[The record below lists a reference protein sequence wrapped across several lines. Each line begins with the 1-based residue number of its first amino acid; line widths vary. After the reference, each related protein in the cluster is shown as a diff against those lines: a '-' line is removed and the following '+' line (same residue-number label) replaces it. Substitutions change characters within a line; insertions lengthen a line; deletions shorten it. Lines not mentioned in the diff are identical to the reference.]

1 MRNQL
6 SQDIFAAMKIQNLV
20 LVVCSFFSIGAFCA
34 PQTAKL
40 DLSASILNWN
50 GKKVTGEHHGT
61 IQLKSGEVTLENGAV
76 SGGHFVIDM
85 ASIKDLDLTDAA
97 YNKKLTTHLKSED
110 FFDVEK
116 FPTAEFKITSVKAL
130 PGAAAGKPNFEI
142 TGDLTIK
149 GKANP
154 VTFPA
159 VVTSSGSKTQAQG
172 HVVVDRTKWMI
183 KYGSGKFFTG
193 LGNHLIY
200 DEFSLDLNLTAQN

>member
-1 MRNQL
+1 MIKNIAL
-6 SQDIFAAMKIQNLV
+6 IALALASTVAFA
-20 LVVCSFFSIGAFCA
+20 A
-34 PQTAKL
+34 PQTMKL
-40 DLSASILNWN
+40 DLNGSQLNWN

-61 IQLKSGEVTLENGAV
+61 IALKSGEITVDNGTV

-85 ASIKDLDLTDAA
+85 ATIKDNDLTDAA
-97 YNKKLTTHLKSED
+97 FNKKLTTHLKSDD

-116 FPTAEFKITSVKAL
+116 FPTAEFKVTSVKPL
-130 PGAAAGKPNFEI
+130 KGAAAGKPNFEV

-149 GKANP
+149 GMTNS

-159 VVTSSGSKTQAQG
+159 VITSANGATQASG

-193 LGNHLIY
+193 LGDHLIS
-200 DEFSLDLNLTAQN
+200 DEFSLDLNLSAKN